1 MWKIYQNLLFQY
13 SIIQVVATE
22 YKQKWTDIN
31 MLEPSLSVIKM
42 IRVSWVYDETYKE
55 KELHCTQTG
64 FPPRPAV
71 GEKESPTLDLRAG
84 VEERDLASQ
93 PIPW

>member
-1 MWKIYQNLLFQY
+1 
-13 SIIQVVATE
+13 
-22 YKQKWTDIN
+22 

-42 IRVSWVYDETYKE
+42 IHVSWVYDETYKE
-55 KELHCTQTG
+55 KELCCTQTG

-93 PIPW
+93 PTPW